1 MYWGWGSADEMC
13 EVYFSY
19 IPVNYEDYGQMLAA
33 SFASFDHV
41 YPKEERIPTEASNV
55 AALAEQFAQC
65 DVWSVAGQKLM
76 VGLVESRLASS
87 VIAQLEQ
94 AKRQYKGDATY
105 TTNLAELRMAESI
118 ATLDER
124 KMEAAATEAAN
135 TLYPFVEAQVEDWN
149 VYMSYG
155 RVMLESGM
163 AQYEKEGVRA
173 LENLLEL
180 QEQAPAEAK
189 YAKAYWALGKYYYGQ
204 RNDAKAE
211 AVLKRGLKY
220 HPKDADLNQ
229 ELASDGR
236 IVKKTLN

>member
-1 MYWGWGSADEMC
+1 
-13 EVYFSY
+13 
-19 IPVNYEDYGQMLAA
+19 
-33 SFASFDHV
+33 
-41 YPKEERIPTEASNV
+41 
-55 AALAEQFAQC
+55 
-65 DVWSVAGQKLM
+65 M

-94 AKRQYKGDATY
+94 AKRQYKDDATY